1 MSPGRRWAG
10 WSLILMRALFIQA
23 GLQPTRVSHAKGS
36 TDSQIASILAAL
48 FLAAS
53 LALARRSSTFFNFYF
68 ITSGASLVDAG
79 RGRALP
85 TRDTHCEL

>member
-36 TDSQIASILAAL
+36 TDCLDPRRSLSG
-48 FLAAS
+48 S
-53 LALARRSSTFFNFYF
+53 LARACSSLVDFFNFYF